1 MTPGHK
7 KMPLGRKTVTPGHKK
22 VTPGTKRC
30 PGVAG
35 LIPSELKFS
44 LACETAE
51 KWPIKERFSKANC
64 LLENFLSNSP

>member
-22 VTPGTKRC
+22 V